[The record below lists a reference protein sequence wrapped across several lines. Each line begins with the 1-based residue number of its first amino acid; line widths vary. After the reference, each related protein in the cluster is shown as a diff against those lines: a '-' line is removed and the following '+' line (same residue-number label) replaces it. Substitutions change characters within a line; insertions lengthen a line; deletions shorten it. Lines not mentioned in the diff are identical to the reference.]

1 MKTNKV
7 LLVSVFAAMV
17 AGYAGADTFKPN
29 EDGEKKITTVS
40 LKKGETH
47 TFILSDIDA
56 ENSAITGWEVIG
68 VWTYKEDGETRE
80 DEVYVFDSSEV
91 EENGKLTWY
100 LALGAEDW
108 PDEAPSKV
116 TFQVWLYGWPYDK
129 EDDPQPDRSYK
140 FSHQDGYYLPDGGSD
155 EPASPAGSADNPASL
170 TVNGTLSSPTSANYT
185 PPDGDAYH
193 FKTSLTAGRRY
204 YFGIVGGGPLTLS
217 LSGGNMFDDAAV
229 SRPYT
234 NALEW
239 SDCDQA
245 YVFVPRSTDTYNLTA
260 TVPGSFTLRTAVL
273 PTRTPSEHPLA
284 AILEEGGTA
293 LVQPGHRHDISTG
306 FYDDIIDESLC
317 VFNPEKGSTYVFETT
332 SASADLAMV
341 LYAKDGTPIAENTYV
356 KYYDKNCRIVWSAP
370 PDSTFTKY
378 SPVYVGVCQRFAHK
392 TLAEEDAEVISAGKV
407 SIMVSKVELDT
418 ATTPLVAV
426 QGTDGQ
432 SPVSAPGVEPVMGRV
447 LSASSLVHTYVIA
460 ARKDVTYALK
470 TVSADDSG
478 LVLGAKVYTLNAQK
492 KAVEIDFRGSIDPGS
507 DGLTFTPSANAQVYV
522 DVFIEDGDWGA
533 GAGLD
538 YGPYD
543 LYAAGWQDGTNLG
556 LLRVTLLGAPDDKMT
571 WQIDKE
577 TSAQYSSGTAALLPK
592 GTYAITPAKV
602 QNYATPVAGSKEV
615 EAGKTFEFVYKYTDT
630 SDPLD
635 DWPNDKAIVPG
646 TANTKYKPTALS
658 PSAKGVSVSRS
669 LWGDEQ
675 NYDPADW
682 FTFKASEG
690 TQYKFT
696 LSDVTGAPRISVYD
710 WNFASDWDVSKNAVE
725 NFIEGDDNAFQF
737 AVPADGKGK
746 TYYLRVAHADEDN
759 PVDSAYT
766 LTATSIA
773 VGSIKFAKTA
783 VSVKED
789 AAYAELSVSRTS
801 KDGLVRVRYR
811 TQEGTAKPGDRYYPA
826 SGELVWADGDNK
838 AKTIRIK
845 LIPDE
850 TPTWIDG
857 QAVTF
862 SVVLETVEKVELID
876 GEYLP
881 TISGG
886 NTATVSITETAK
898 KTPGTIQA
906 VCETPKKPVFTMTAG
921 STLEI
926 QLERIPGASG
936 ANGNV
941 GVKAE
946 ASAKGV
952 AVSLSKSEFVWSDG
966 EQGAKALVVNAAAF
980 AADDYAAS
988 KAVTLKLTALAS
1000 KKGEAVQY
1008 DKPTIASATIT
1019 VNVVNDKFAD
1029 SMANYA
1035 KTVTAAKDGYT
1046 VKEGKKDSWVVKDD
1060 GSFYAPNKGDLTFAF
1075 STTGTFTY
1083 KENGETKTF
1092 TATAKDKTLTVKGAT
1107 NFEIVGYALD
1117 GTPVALWQGVKH
1129 EQSFGTEGTVKAS
1142 KLPDGLK
1149 LAQDKNT
1156 KEWILSGVPS
1166 KAGIYQVVYTT
1177 TVGSGKSAVSSEESY
1192 CYTIA
1197 AEGMAAGTFSGL
1209 LYSSDPTNGAAH
1221 VASVTFTAALGG
1233 KLSAKVSIAGKSYTF
1248 ADTGYSLVDEGDPAL
1263 MHATLEQ
1270 IQKVGKEVYTN
1281 YLDCTVWAANEND
1294 PASWSLE
1301 NEVSLEMNCLPD
1313 AKGSGFQQVI
1323 YDNGRLMR
1331 DNSKIAAWV
1340 AEAAKY
1346 AGYYTAGLVPASASV
1361 GEPLGNG
1368 YATITVDA
1376 KGKAKVAGKLAD
1388 GTSITASSVA
1398 YLSDGACQIPVFYAK
1413 GTALFAGWI
1422 ALERDDAAGSI
1433 VVSPYSAIVPLRWFN
1448 DDVNSTEWGDA
1459 GYAIDVEPVGGWYD
1473 TVFNLQRH
1481 YLDYALSVETA
1492 DADELPAELLPDGYA
1507 FAAQPLG
1514 QTVDLAG
1521 NVVSVAKQTLV
1532 KDASKK
1538 LNDWVASINASNV
1551 KLTFKR
1557 ASGVVSGSFDLW
1569 YEGYNAKGVFEQKSV
1584 PGLKHE
1590 GVMILSRSPLSALS
1604 DDTLTAGFFTTDITK
1619 KETFEVMSGNR
1630 VTEKTVTRKWK
1641 ASYPFN
1647 IRLDYVGNNFVE

>member
-1 MKTNKV
+1 MKMNKFLLAFVFTAV
-7 LLVSVFAAMV
+7 L
-17 AGYAGADTFKPN
+17 AGYAKADTFKPN

-56 ENSAITGWEVIG
+56 ENSAITGWDVRG
-68 VWTYKEDGETRE
+68 VWTYKEDGETWE
-80 DEVYVFDSSEV
+80 DEVSVFDSSEV

-129 EDDPQPDRSYK
+129 DDDPQPDRSYK
-140 FSHQDGYYLPDGGSD
+140 FSHQDGYYLPGGGSE

-185 PPDGDAYH
+185 PPDGAAYY
-193 FKTSLTAGRRY
+193 FKTTLTAGRRY
-204 YFGIVGGGPLTLS
+204 CFGIVGGGPLVLS
-217 LSGGNMFDDAAV
+217 LSGSNMFDDAAV

-245 YVFVPRSTDTYNLTA
+245 FVFVPPSTDIYSLTVA
-260 TVPGSFTLRTAVL
+260 ASDSFTLRTAAL

-317 VFNPEKGSTYVFETT
+317 MFNPEKGSTYVFETT
-332 SASADLAMV
+332 GASADLAMV
-341 LYAKDGTPIAENTYV
+341 LYAKDGTIIAENTYV

-370 PDSTFTKY
+370 SDSKFAQY

-392 TLAEEDAEVISAGKV
+392 TLAEKDAEVITAEKV
-407 SIMVSKVELDT
+407 SLGVRKIAIESAK
-418 ATTPLVAV
+418 TPLVAV
-426 QGTDGQ
+426 QGAEGQ
-432 SPVSAPGVEPVMGRV
+432 SPVSAPGVEPVMGRS
-447 LSASSLVHTYVIA
+447 LSESSLVHTYAIA

-492 KAVEIDFRGSIDPGS
+492 KPDEIDFRGSIDPGS

-522 DVFIEDGDWGA
+522 DVFIEDGEWGA

-556 LLRVTLLGAPDDKMT
+556 LLRVTLLGAPEDKMA
-571 WQIDKE
+571 WQIGKE
-577 TSAQYSSGTAALLPK
+577 TSTQYSSGTAALLPK
-592 GTYAITPAKV
+592 GTYAISPVKV

-615 EAGKTFEFVYKYTDT
+615 EAGKTSEFLYKYTDT

-635 DWPNDKAIVPG
+635 DCPNDKATVPG
-646 TANTKYKPTALS
+646 TKNTKYKPTSLS
-658 PSAKGVSVSRS
+658 PSAKGVSASRS

-710 WNFASDWDVSKNAVE
+710 WNFASDWDASKNAVE

-746 TYYLRVAHADEDN
+746 TYYLRVTHADEDN

-801 KDGLVRVRYR
+801 KEGLVRVRYR

-886 NTATVSITETAK
+886 DTATVSITETAK

-906 VCETPKKPVFTMTAG
+906 VCDTLKKPVFTVKAG
-921 STLEI
+921 TSLD
-926 QLERIPGASG
+926 IPLQRLAGASG
-936 ANGNV
+936 ANGVV
-941 GVKAE
+941 GVKIDATG
-946 ASAKGV
+946 KGIDFTI
-952 AVSLSKSEFVWSDG
+952 STNELVWADG
-966 EQGAKALVVNAAAF
+966 ETDIITNLTVTAQF
-980 AADDYAAS
+980 ATNDYTAS
-988 KAVTLKLTALAS
+988 KQITVKLTALS
-1000 KKGEAVQY
+1000 GKKGDVVQY
-1008 DKPTIASATIT
+1008 EKPTLAASSITI
-1019 VNVVNDKFAD
+1019 NVLNDKFAD

-1046 VKEGKKDSWVVKDD
+1046 VKEGKAGTWVVNAD
-1060 GSFYAPNKGDLTFAF
+1060 GSFSAPNKGDLTFTF
-1075 STTGTFTY
+1075 STTGVFKYTVDGV
-1083 KENGETKTF
+1083 EKTF
-1092 TATAKDKTLTVKGAT
+1092 TATSKDKTLKIAGAK
-1107 NFEIVGYALD
+1107 EVSIDEYVIG
-1117 GTPVALWQGVKH
+1117 GTQVALYQGVKY
-1129 EQSFGTEGTVKAS
+1129 EASFGSEGTVKAS

-1149 LAQDKNT
+1149 LAQDKKT
-1156 KEWILSGVPS
+1156 KEWLLAGTPT
-1166 KAGIYQVVYTT
+1166 KAGIYQVAYTT
-1177 TVGSGKSAVSSEESY
+1177 TIDRNTPAVTSNV
-1192 CYTIA
+1192 CYTVA
-1197 AEGMAAGTFSGL
+1197 AAGTSIGTFNGL
-1209 LYSSDPTNGAAH
+1209 VYSAGPENGAAR
-1221 VASVTFTAALGG
+1221 VASIAFTSAAG
-1233 KLSAKVSIAGKSYTF
+1233 KLSAKVSVGGKSYTF
-1248 ADTGYSLVDEGDPAL
+1248 ADTGYSWVDDGVPAL
-1263 MHATLEQ
+1263 LHATLAQ
-1270 IQKVGKEVYTN
+1270 VQKAGKDTYTN
-1281 YLDCTVWAANEND
+1281 YLSCAIWDADVND
-1294 PASWSLE
+1294 ESAWTLE
-1301 NEVSLEMNCLPD
+1301 NEVVLEMNCLPD
-1313 AKGSGFQQVI
+1313 AKGSGFQEGIV
-1323 YDNGRLMR
+1323 YDAGRLYR
-1331 DNSKIAAWV
+1331 DNSKVVGWV
-1340 AEAAKY
+1340 TATAKY
-1346 AGYYTAGLVPASASV
+1346 AGYYTAALVPTSASE

-1368 YATITVDA
+1368 YLTATIDA
-1376 KGKAKVAGKLAD
+1376 KGKAKVAGMLAD
-1388 GTSITASSVA
+1388 GTTLSASSVV
-1398 YLSDGACQIPVFYAK
+1398 YLMDNALAVPVYLAK
-1413 GTALFAGWI
+1413 GTSLFAGLI
-1422 ALERDDAAGSI
+1422 ALAEDETGD
-1433 VVSPYSAIVPLRWFN
+1433 VVVTPYAVDVPLRWFN
-1448 DDVNSTEWGDA
+1448 DDVNATEWGDA
-1459 GYAIDVEPVGGWYD
+1459 GFAIDVEAVGGWYN

-1481 YLDYALSVETA
+1481 YLDYAFKVETA
-1492 DADELPAELLPDGYA
+1492 AVDELPCELVPDGYSFVPGIGPDGYA
-1507 FAAQPLG
+1507 
-1514 QTVDLAG
+1514 
-1521 NVVSVAKQTLV
+1521 VSVAGNTLSTDKQVLV

-1538 LNDWVASINASNV
+1538 YNDLYASVNPQNV
-1551 KLTFKR
+1551 QVKYTR
-1557 ASGVVSGSFDLW
+1557 ATGLVSGGFTLW
-1569 YEGYNAKGVFEQKSV
+1569 YEGYNAKGVYEQKSV
-1584 PGLKHE
+1584 SGLKHQ
-1590 GVMILSRSPLSALS
+1590 GVTILSRAKYSALP
-1604 DDTLTAGFFTTDITK
+1604 DDVLTAGFFTVDVPFGK
-1619 KETFEVMSGNR
+1619 
-1630 VTEKTVTRKWK
+1630 RKWK

-1647 IRLDYVGNNFVE
+1647 IRLEYTGNDFGE